1 MKHRVLFLLAV
12 FMIWGVVGNVNAA
25 VPNVSVN
32 DNGSSTTGGST
43 GGSTSTT
50 TVGLA
55 AVSYVNTITNALKTT
70 LTASIDAKENASNKT
85 TTISSSSTDTQ
96 YPSAHAVYSAVSNRV
111 DTASSAVQT
120 MAGRYTVSGSL
131 FVPDQPLPTE

>member
-12 FMIWGVVGNVNAA
+12 FMIWGVVGDVNAA
-25 VPNVSVN
+25 VAEP
-32 DNGSSTTGGST
+32 GA
-43 GGSTSTT
+43 STSG
-50 TVGLA
+50 GLA
-55 AVSYVNTITNALKTT
+55 AVSYVKTITNALKTT
-70 LTASIDAKENASNKT
+70 LTASIDTKENASNKT

-120 MAGRYTVSGSL
+120 MAGKYTVSGSL
-131 FVPDQPLPTE
+131 IVPDQPLPTE

>member
-1 MKHRVLFLLAV
+1 MKHRWLFLLVV
-12 FMIWGVVGNVNAA
+12 FIIWGVVGNVNAA
-25 VPNVSVN
+25 VPEVG
-32 DNGSSTTGGST
+32 DN
-43 GGSTSTT
+43 TSTT
-50 TVGLA
+50 TGGLA
-55 AVSYVNTITNALKTT
+55 AVSYVKTITDALKTS

-120 MAGRYTVSGSL
+120 LAGTYTVSGAL
-131 FVPDQPLPTE
+131 IVPDQPLPTE

>member
-25 VPNVSVN
+25 VSEP
-32 DNGSSTTGGST
+32 GGGST
-43 GGSTSTT
+43 TT
-50 TVGLA
+50 GGLA
-55 AVSYVNTITNALKTT
+55 AVSYVKTITNALKTT
-70 LTASIDAKENASNKT
+70 LTASIDAKEDASNKT

-120 MAGRYTVSGSL
+120 MAGKYTVSGSL
-131 FVPDQPLPTE
+131 IVPDQPLPTE

>member
-25 VPNVSVN
+25 VSEPEP
-32 DNGSSTTGGST
+32 GS
-43 GGSTSTT
+43 STSTT
-50 TVGLA
+50 TGGLA
-55 AVSYVNTITNALKTT
+55 AVSYVKTITNALKTT
-70 LTASIDAKENASNKT
+70 LTASIDAKEDASNKT

-120 MAGRYTVSGSL
+120 MAGKYTVSGSL

>member
-1 MKHRVLFLLAV
+1 MKHRLLFLLAV
-12 FMIWGVVGNVNAA
+12 FMIWGVAGMANAA
-25 VPNVSVN
+25 VPEA
-32 DNGSSTTGGST
+32 

-50 TVGLA
+50 TVGLTT
-55 AVSYVNTITNALKTT
+55 VSYVNTITNALKTT

-85 TTISSSSTDTQ
+85 TIISSSSTDAQ

-120 MAGRYTVSGSL
+120 MAGKYTVSGSL
-131 FVPDQPLPTE
+131 FVADQPLPTE

>member
-1 MKHRVLFLLAV
+1 MKHCLLFLLAV
-12 FMIWGVVGNVNAA
+12 FVIWGVVGNVNAA
-25 VPNVSVN
+25 VSEP
-32 DNGSSTTGGST
+32 

-50 TVGLA
+50 TGGLA
-55 AVSYVNTITNALKTT
+55 AVSYVKTITNALKTT
-70 LTASIDAKENASNKT
+70 LTASIDTKENASNKT

-120 MAGRYTVSGSL
+120 MAGKYTVSGSL
-131 FVPDQPLPTE
+131 IVPDQPLPTE

>member
-12 FMIWGVVGNVNAA
+12 FIIWGVVGNVNAA
-25 VPNVSVN
+25 VSEPEP
-32 DNGSSTTGGST
+32 GG
-43 GGSTSTT
+43 GTSTT
-50 TVGLA
+50 TVGLTT
-55 AVSYVNTITNALKTT
+55 VSYVNTITNALKTT

-131 FVPDQPLPTE
+131 IVPDQPLPTE

>member
-12 FMIWGVVGNVNAA
+12 FIIWGVVGNVNAA

-85 TTISSSSTDTQ
+85 TIISSSSTDAQ

>member
-25 VPNVSVN
+25 VSEP
-32 DNGSSTTGGST
+32 

-55 AVSYVNTITNALKTT
+55 AVSYVNTITNALKNT

-120 MAGRYTVSGSL
+120 MAGEYTVSGSL

>member
-12 FMIWGVVGNVNAA
+12 FMMWGVVGNVNAA
-25 VPNVSVN
+25 VPEA
-32 DNGSSTTGGST
+32 

-50 TVGLA
+50 TGGLA

-70 LTASIDAKENASNKT
+70 LTASIDAKENAFNKT
-85 TTISSSSTDTQ
+85 TTISSSSTDAQ

-120 MAGRYTVSGSL
+120 MAGKYTVSGSL

>member
-12 FMIWGVVGNVNAA
+12 FIIWGVVGNVNAA
-25 VPNVSVN
+25 VPEA
-32 DNGSSTTGGST
+32 GG
-43 GGSTSTT
+43 GTSTT

-120 MAGRYTVSGSL
+120 MAGKYTVSGSL

>member
-25 VPNVSVN
+25 PYQSPAAFTLP
-32 DNGSSTTGGST
+32 TTG
-43 GGSTSTT
+43 
-50 TVGLA
+50 GLA
-55 AVSYVNTITNALKTT
+55 AVSYVNTITNALKNT